1 MWGNNMAPSTIDPE
15 RVMQLMAWDI
25 SERCQFALGS
35 GKQFTNRVVM
45 MTEPV
50 ANILK
55 NDYASVGDLENALID
70 NSRRSAYERAFA
82 NYYANAGGRKDGGEH
97 SFNQYLSHI
106 VKTEGGEET
115 TTPVWY
121 DTEAKSMTTIP
132 TMQKGS
138 TAFLITGDASRNK
151 VQTLPG
157 GGFSTVAIDLP
168 QSWDSLMAAKGY
180 PALAEMYLSPTPTN
194 RTENSINTGAV
205 RQEVSDLVPRL
216 FHDTRNFKR

>member
-1 MWGNNMAPSTIDPE
+1 
-15 RVMQLMAWDI
+15 
-25 SERCQFALGS
+25 
-35 GKQFTNRVVM
+35 
-45 MTEPV
+45 
-50 ANILK
+50 
-55 NDYASVGDLENALID
+55 
-70 NSRRSAYERAFA
+70 
-82 NYYANAGGRKDGGEH
+82 
-97 SFNQYLSHI
+97 
-106 VKTEGGEET
+106 
-115 TTPVWY
+115 
-121 DTEAKSMTTIP
+121 MTTIP

-180 PALAEMYLSPTPTN
+180 PVLEEMYLSPTPTN